1 MAKKFNIKSQG
12 QKLVPLE
19 KEYIPSD
26 WTSGTKIWMTDAQ
39 GGHLSEHKRIILNYN
54 FG

>member
-1 MAKKFNIKSQG
+1 MAKKFHIKSQG

-19 KEYIPSD
+19 KEYISSD
-26 WTSGTKIWMTDAQ
+26 WTSDANIWMTDVQ
-39 GGHLSEHKRIILNYN
+39 GGDISDRKSSLPNYN